1 MKATP
6 MAIWENTR
14 EYARIGN
21 LIAKNRKLLREQF
34 EKLVGNSTT
43 TVVTYD

>member
-1 MKATP
+1 

-14 EYARIGN
+14 EYTRVGT

-34 EKLVGNSTT
+34 EKLLGDNGGTI
-43 TVVTYD
+43 VTYD